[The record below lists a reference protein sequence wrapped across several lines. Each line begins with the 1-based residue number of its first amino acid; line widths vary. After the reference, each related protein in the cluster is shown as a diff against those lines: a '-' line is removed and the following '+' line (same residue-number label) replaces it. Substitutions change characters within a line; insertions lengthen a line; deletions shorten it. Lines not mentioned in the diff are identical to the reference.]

1 MVLPDYREVFGGLT
15 DAVTSLFCHD
25 SVLTPEEA
33 REYRRHKV
41 GPKLKRLLVVV
52 GLLVRIFRLCIALH
66 LLGMHAIPLG
76 LRYFL

>member
-1 MVLPDYREVFGGLT
+1 MVLTDYREVFGGLT
-15 DAVTSLFCHD
+15 GAVTSLFWHD

-33 REYRRHKV
+33 REYRRHEV

-52 GLLVRIFRLCIALH
+52 GLLVRTFRLCIALY

>member
-1 MVLPDYREVFGGLT
+1 MFLPHFRGVFGGL
-15 DAVTSLFCHD
+15 AGAGSSLFQHG

-33 REYRRHKV
+33 RQQRRHEV
-41 GPKLKRLLVVV
+41 GQKLKRLLVVV

-66 LLGMHAIPLG
+66 LLGMHAIPLC